1 MTVCFGDA
9 TVCCIP
15 PWPHPDTYNV
25 LISEY
30 RPNLSAATQEAAEK
44 VWWVEM
50 LRRWL
55 CAVFLVAT
63 ALQLVSSVPQRVE
76 QKTDTAEVIEAAQ
89 VSAEN
94 PLFFLSLTWLA

>member
-1 MTVCFGDA
+1 MYKPICRRRLKKLRRRCGG
-9 TVCCIP
+9 
-15 PWPHPDTYNV
+15 
-25 LISEY
+25 
-30 RPNLSAATQEAAEK
+30 
-44 VWWVEM
+44 VEM

-89 VSAEN
+89 VRGR
-94 PLFFLSLTWLA
+94 PLFFLPLTWLA